1 MGGISKRTPS
11 RNEPSCRGLRLR
23 SLRRISRF
31 ARTAGNISGVMYRFC
46 GGCGAEFVDQHWPR
60 LCGSCGQYTS
70 RGPKPL
76 VKAVVPVTGGRLLV
90 ARRDIEPM
98 RGGLELPGGYIE
110 LGETWQEATVR
121 ELREE
126 IGLEFDAGQVA
137 LHSVRS
143 VGEFVTVFG
152 QLPEIF
158 ELPTQRTE
166 EVSEILAIDAAVEM
180 AFSSHHELV
189 AEYFAPRS

>member
-1 MGGISKRTPS
+1 
-11 RNEPSCRGLRLR
+11 
-23 SLRRISRF
+23 
-31 ARTAGNISGVMYRFC
+31 
-46 GGCGAEFVDQHWPR
+46 
-60 LCGSCGQYTS
+60 
-70 RGPKPL
+70 
-76 VKAVVPVTGGRLLV
+76 VKAVVPVAGGRLMV

-110 LGETWQEATVR
+110 LGETWQEAMVR

-126 IGLEFDAGQVA
+126 TGLIFEPEEVA

-152 QLPEIF
+152 LLPEIV

-166 EVSEILAIDAAVEM
+166 EASEFLAIDRGVEM
-180 AFSSHHELV
+180 AFPSHHELV
-189 AEYFAPRS
+189 AEYFATGS

>member
-1 MGGISKRTPS
+1 
-11 RNEPSCRGLRLR
+11 
-23 SLRRISRF
+23 
-31 ARTAGNISGVMYRFC
+31 MYRFC
-46 GGCGAEFVDQHWPR
+46 GGCGTEFVDQSWPR
-60 LCGSCGQYTS
+60 LCASCGQYTF

-76 VKAVVPVTGGRLLV
+76 VKAVVPVARGRLMV
-90 ARRDIEPM
+90 ARRDIEPR

-110 LGETWQEATVR
+110 LGETWQEAMVR

-126 IGLEFDAGQVA
+126 TGLVFGAGQVA

-152 QLPEIF
+152 LLPEIV

-166 EVSEILAIDAAVEM
+166 EASEFLALDGAVEM
-180 AFSSHHELV
+180 AFPSHHELV
-189 AEYFAPRS
+189 AEYFATGS